1 MSLSP
6 PSSPPPSPLAPGDP
20 DALRQWLREQ
30 CADCLGVPAASLA
43 TDVPLTDYGM
53 TSVTGTALC
62 GVVEEYLG
70 VECDLGL
77 LWQEPT
83 IDGLTVR
90 LASRTVR

>member
-1 MSLSP
+1 MSPSP
-6 PSSPPPSPLAPGDP
+6 PLPQDP
-20 DALRQWLREQ
+20 AALRQWLREQ

-62 GVVEEYLG
+62 GVVEEHLD
-70 VECDLGL
+70 VECDLEL

-83 IDGLTVR
+83 IDGLTSR
-90 LASRTVR
+90 LASRSVR

>member
-1 MSLSP
+1 MSQ
-6 PSSPPPSPLAPGDP
+6 SPPPSPPAPPDP
-20 DALRQWLREQ
+20 GALRQWLREQ
-30 CADCLGVPAASLA
+30 CADCLGVPPASLA

-62 GVVEEYLG
+62 GVVEEHLD

-83 IDGLTVR
+83 IDGLTSR
-90 LASRTVR
+90 LAAHTVR